1 MRLLVLQTFK
11 KSMKP
16 KTQEKKEQ
24 KSVTFNNAIRPLKGR
39 QKVLNGLE
47 SKIFLIEKQA
57 QRKGPTLDL
66 GVRLKIL
73 SSKQIP

>member
-1 MRLLVLQTFK
+1 
-11 KSMKP
+11 MKP

-24 KSVTFNNAIRPLKGR
+24 KSVTFNNTIRPLKGR

-47 SKIFLIEKQA
+47 SKIFLIEKQG
-57 QRKGPTLDL
+57 QRKGRPLDL

-73 SSKQIP
+73 SPKQIP